1 MRREHRIGLLRV
13 RVRVRVR
20 DRVRDRDRVRLLGW
34 VGVGAAMQVAG
45 ELGVV
50 LRDIGV
56 RVRVRVRV

>member
-1 MRREHRIGLLRV
+1 MRV

-20 DRVRDRDRVRLLGW
+20 VRERLLGW

-56 RVRVRVRV
+56 RVRVRGRLRVRD